1 MVDDGRRN
9 KSSRS
14 VLAPA
19 WVLLASFFFFPP
31 VDFETKF
38 MEWMLN
44 VALQWSLQNTR
55 PYKCINKC
63 VLLLYYLALGSRV
76 DSLIRWFSWASFL
89 IVVTDILPLQPS
101 LKQQDRSSPVDVGSC
116 TSAAC
121 RLSTGSKSVS
131 GSFVVANNCWIT
143 SLNYFQSISL
153 SWKAHR
159 KLIMFQIR
167 EIRILTC

>member
-1 MVDDGRRN
+1 MGEEIN
-9 KSSRS
+9 H
-14 VLAPA
+14 LA
-19 WVLLASFFFFPP
+19 VCLLLHESCWLCFFFSL

-38 MEWMLN
+38 MEWMLPCN
-44 VALQWSLQNTR
+44 GAYRDTR

-63 VLLLYYLALGSRV
+63 ILLFHYLALGSRV
-76 DSLIRWFSWASFL
+76 DRLIGWFSWGSFL
-89 IVVTDILPLQPS
+89 IVITDISPLQPS